1 MNFGYSFTF
10 QSLDKGLIERIGPT
24 GFTVSIFN
32 MSSNFLTLSSGI
44 IYQLAFIIVVS
55 VLLFFSFYTFAL
67 FGFQHSCAVTFQSLL
82 FAYFILVISAYFDK
96 E

>member
-32 MSSNFLTLSSGI
+32 MSSNFLSLSSGI

-55 VLLFFSFYTFAL
+55 VILFFSFYTFAL
-67 FGFQHSCAVTFQSLL
+67 FGFQHSYAATFQSLI
-82 FAYFILVISAYFDK
+82 FAYFILVIFAYFD